1 MPSELR
7 KAYRDGCRRAA
18 ARVLLSKTDSVGE
31 AAQLARVYRLTCAQ
45 VAWDIEL
52 IVEHERQH
60 SDGVFKFAGS
70 PTQ

>member
-1 MPSELR
+1 
-7 KAYRDGCRRAA
+7 
-18 ARVLLSKTDSVGE
+18 LLSKTDSVGE
-31 AAQLARVYRLTCAQ
+31 AARLAGVYRLTCAQ

-60 SDGVFKFAGS
+60 SGGVFKFAGS